1 MESAQTVDGGPVVEY
16 YDVSPFKYV
25 AADENADGKLLTAGE
40 GIGQQLAIRQQQA
53 PVGRTFQQ
61 PPGQNLRGATPTPR
75 GRNFNRGS

>member
-1 MESAQTVDGGPVVEY
+1 MLDNTESARYP
-16 YDVSPFKYV
+16 PNPPV